1 MPQRCKSSQRTKAK
15 PTPCASTK
23 GRRAGTGMEDGN
35 RKRKKP
41 SGCCNSRTAR
51 RVSEN
56 TDCNCVQSNRGTS
69 ETQVFSLKF
78 LKSDGGKKT
87 LSTSSIKNFDE
98 LPLFLNAQ
106 LVSRALGVSP
116 SSAYELLHEDGFP
129 SLRIGSRLVVPKE
142 QFRLWVER
150 QTGGAHEE

>member
-1 MPQRCKSSQRTKAK
+1 M
-15 PTPCASTK
+15 
-23 GRRAGTGMEDGN
+23 
-35 RKRKKP
+35 KKP
-41 SGCCNSRTAR
+41 PGCCNSRTAR

-56 TDCNCVQSNRGTS
+56 TDCNGVQSNRETS

-78 LKSDGGKKT
+78 LKLTEVIFT
-87 LSTSSIKNFDE
+87 LNTSSIKNFDE

-106 LVSRALGVSP
+106 LISRTLGVSP

-129 SLRIGSRLVVPKE
+129 SLRIGSRLVVSKE

>member
-1 MPQRCKSSQRTKAK
+1 
-15 PTPCASTK
+15 
-23 GRRAGTGMEDGN
+23 MEDGN

-56 TDCNCVQSNRGTS
+56 TDGNCVNFNRETS
-69 ETQVFSLKF
+69 ETQVISLKF
-78 LKSDGGKKT
+78 QKSDGGKKT
-87 LSTSSIKNFDE
+87 LNTSSIKNFDE

-106 LVSRALGVSP
+106 LVSHALGVSP

-142 QFRLWVER
+142 QFRLWVEW

>member
-1 MPQRCKSSQRTKAK
+1 MVHGQTQQVI
-15 PTPCASTK
+15 
-23 GRRAGTGMEDGN
+23 
-35 RKRKKP
+35 KK
-41 SGCCNSRTAR
+41 TAELLQQFNGPPR
-51 RVSEN
+51 FGKHSLIY
-56 TDCNCVQSNRGTS
+56 VQSNRGTS

-87 LSTSSIKNFDE
+87 LNTSSIKNFDE

-106 LVSRALGVSP
+106 LVSRTLGVSP

>member
-1 MPQRCKSSQRTKAK
+1 MCLKAANAPDSGSFRTVPRHFSLKYESIPAEK
-15 PTPCASTK
+15 CLAQH
-23 GRRAGTGMEDGN
+23 EN
-35 RKRKKP
+35 P
-41 SGCCNSRTAR
+41 SLLGYAVGFQMHPDR
-51 RVSEN
+51 E
-56 TDCNCVQSNRGTS
+56 TS
-69 ETQVFSLKF
+69 ETQVISLKF
-78 LKSDGGKKT
+78 LKFDGGKKT
-87 LSTSSIKNFDE
+87 LNTSSIKNFDE

>member
-1 MPQRCKSSQRTKAK
+1 MPRRCKSSQRTEAK

-56 TDCNCVQSNRGTS
+56 TDCNCVQSNRGTF

-87 LSTSSIKNFDE
+87 LNTSSIKNFDE

-150 QTGGAHEE
+150 QTGGTHEE

>member
-1 MPQRCKSSQRTKAK
+1 
-15 PTPCASTK
+15 
-23 GRRAGTGMEDGN
+23 MEDGGQ
-35 RKRKKP
+35 KVKKP
-41 SGCCNSRTAR
+41 PACCNSRTAR

-56 TDCNCVQSNRGTS
+56 TDGNCVQSNRGTS

-78 LKSDGGKKT
+78 LKSVGGKKT
-87 LSTSSIKNFDE
+87 LKTSSIKNFDE

>member
-1 MPQRCKSSQRTKAK
+1 M
-15 PTPCASTK
+15 
-23 GRRAGTGMEDGN
+23 
-35 RKRKKP
+35 KKP

-56 TDCNCVQSNRGTS
+56 TDCHCVQSNRGTS
-69 ETQVFSLKF
+69 ETQVFSLSF
-78 LKSDGGKKT
+78 LKLTEVNFT
-87 LSTSSIKNFDE
+87 LNTSSIKNFDE

-150 QTGGAHEE
+150 QTGGTHEE

>member
-1 MPQRCKSSQRTKAK
+1 MPRLCESSQRTKAK
-15 PTPCASTK
+15 PTLCASTK
-23 GRRAGTGMEDGN
+23 GRRAGTGMEHGN

-87 LSTSSIKNFDE
+87 LNTSSIKNFDE

-106 LVSRALGVSP
+106 LVSRTLGVSP